1 MIPTEEEFAL
11 GFEPRDESKPTLRHP
26 PRDNDISPASKKG
39 KSKVT
44 NNATSS
50 NTSRPSPNDVNEE
63 IQFLKEDLD
72 FTHRRMY
79 KMQKEIEDVNEK
91 YNKLLEIV
99 NKFIHR
105 ENISPPAPPKIVIF

>member
-50 NTSRPSPNDVNEE
+50 NNSAPKDVNEE
-63 IQFLKEDLD
+63 IQFLKDDLD

-105 ENISPPAPPKIVIF
+105 EDNSPHAPHNIVIS